1 MTYFFHLLHSLINM
15 GKEMST
21 LHTLIFTHWFLH
33 FHLPITHTS
42 TKLLILAPSIIKW
55 IHIYPKSLF
64 IEKFFIPFHFSSF
77 KTSCSGSK
85 LLVCICKGKSEAES
99 SCIPTI
105 QEYVQQHPLENKSST
120 WNLLNANHNLPSLIF
135 TTTKTQGFASKHS
148 CCNF

>member
-1 MTYFFHLLHSLINM
+1 MCIILLLPFVNSQICCDLLFHLLHSLINM

-85 LLVCICKGKSEAES
+85 LLVYMQRKIRSRKFLYSNNTG
-99 SCIPTI
+99 IR
-105 QEYVQQHPLENKSST
+105 ST
-120 WNLLNANHNLPSLIF
+120 TSPWE
-135 TTTKTQGFASKHS
+135 
-148 CCNF
+148 

>member
-42 TKLLILAPSIIKW
+42 TQLLTLAPSIIKW

-64 IEKFFIPFHFSSF
+64 IEKFFYSFPLFFFQNFSFWIQTFGLYAKENQKQKVLVFQQYKNTFNNIPLRINLAREIYSMLIIIS
-77 KTSCSGSK
+77 
-85 LLVCICKGKSEAES
+85 LL
-99 SCIPTI
+99 
-105 QEYVQQHPLENKSST
+105 
-120 WNLLNANHNLPSLIF
+120 
-135 TTTKTQGFASKHS
+135 
-148 CCNF
+148 